1 METFRDSIG
10 NLITITGIT
19 LEATPTIDIGD
30 VTLLAGTA
38 AIGKVSHDKS
48 GIGHGVTTS
57 TSVGTAVVLA
67 ASTVAKVV
75 IIQAQTDNTGAV
87 AVGGSGV
94 LATVATGT
102 GVLLYAGD
110 SIALEIDNLNDV
122 YFDVT
127 ISGDGVR
134 YTYLS

>member
-1 METFRDSIG
+1 MGTDRIG
-10 NLITITGIT
+10 R
-19 LEATPTIDIGD
+19 EVSDIVFGAG
-30 VTLLAGTA
+30 VKVAGTA
-38 AIGKVSHDKS
+38 
-48 GIGHGVTTS
+48 
-57 TSVGTAVVLA
+57 GTDEPLV
-67 ASTVAKVV
+67 ASATPARML

-87 AVGGSGV
+87 AVGGAGV

-110 SIALEIDNLNDV
+110 SITLEIDNLNDV

-134 YTYLS
+134 YTYLT